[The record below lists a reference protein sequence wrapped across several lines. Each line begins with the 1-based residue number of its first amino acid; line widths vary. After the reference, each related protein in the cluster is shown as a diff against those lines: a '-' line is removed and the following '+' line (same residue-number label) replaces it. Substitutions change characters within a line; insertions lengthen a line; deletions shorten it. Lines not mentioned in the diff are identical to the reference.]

1 MNDLVVF
8 EKQLQ
13 PLIPRFEQVL
23 ARIMPVERLVASLM
37 ISLERTPKLLDCDRQ
52 SLLNAAM
59 TFAVLGLEL
68 DGVTG
73 QGFLLPFKIKGRGVV
88 QPCIGYKGYNT
99 LGARANM
106 TITGEV
112 VREGDGFDPDTDLG
126 LARHKPILDNKGRI
140 VAAWA
145 RAASLTRPAILTVL
159 GRGDIDAVMNRSP
172 AVRFEADTPWRDP
185 VIGFPA
191 MAGKTAKR
199 RLARS
204 LPLTV
209 FQYAARMEEVFEEQG
224 RPSWISPDRGVMI
237 EGTAPP
243 LTTIEPSETPT
254 AEQLIPSLSQ
264 APKPPGTPEPATG
277 QPAPEGPN
285 PPAGAGEAAAI
296 ARLKAQIAQLATRTA
311 HENWARANDSA
322 ILALSTKGQHEVTDF
337 YYRHKG

>member
-112 VREGDGFDPDTDLG
+112 VREGDRGLGKSRVPHPPSDPHR
-126 LARHKPILDNKGRI
+126 ARKG
-140 VAAWA
+140 
-145 RAASLTRPAILTVL
+145 
-159 GRGDIDAVMNRSP
+159 
-172 AVRFEADTPWRDP
+172 
-185 VIGFPA
+185 
-191 MAGKTAKR
+191 
-199 RLARS
+199 
-204 LPLTV
+204 
-209 FQYAARMEEVFEEQG
+209 
-224 RPSWISPDRGVMI
+224 
-237 EGTAPP
+237 
-243 LTTIEPSETPT
+243 
-254 AEQLIPSLSQ
+254 
-264 APKPPGTPEPATG
+264 
-277 QPAPEGPN
+277 
-285 PPAGAGEAAAI
+285 
-296 ARLKAQIAQLATRTA
+296 
-311 HENWARANDSA
+311 
-322 ILALSTKGQHEVTDF
+322 
-337 YYRHKG
+337 